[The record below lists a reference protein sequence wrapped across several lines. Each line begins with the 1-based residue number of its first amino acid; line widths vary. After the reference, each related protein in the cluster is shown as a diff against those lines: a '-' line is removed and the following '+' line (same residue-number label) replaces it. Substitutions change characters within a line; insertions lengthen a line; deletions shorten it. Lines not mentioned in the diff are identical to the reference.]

1 MVRCFYLAV
10 WVATVASVLRTLDRA
25 GVEFSWADGLRIAQV
40 QAQEP
45 VSPTPS
51 GAPSTAPAAGSPNGA
66 GSSPVAGA
74 TGQLP
79 ADIDP
84 AAGIPFAGTKV
95 LAQVGSEV
103 ILVADVASYVN
114 EIMQKLA
121 SQIPP
126 DQVDAF
132 RTARMQERMMQLVEV
147 KLVMQEIR
155 QKVPEENLTKL
166 LTRVGDDFEANE
178 LPRALRRSKVSNRAE
193 LDGYL
198 RSLGSSLEREKQ
210 AYVERVLTM
219 QWVQQQVRR
228 DREVTRDEMYA
239 WYQEHLQEYS
249 HLASVQWEEL
259 SAAFTNYSSKAA
271 AYAALAEMG
280 NQVFSGADWAE
291 VARARSDGATAQQG
305 GLHETTTQGSL
316 KWRNVDD
323 ALFSL
328 PVGEMSPILETDRG
342 FIIVRVISR
351 QDAGRTPFPEVQAEI
366 KEKIQQQ
373 RLEAEIDAYLVRLR
387 EETPIWTAFDA
398 PAPSSETNGPQ
409 TAVRDRL
416 QR

>member
-1 MVRCFYLAV
+1 MVRCFYLGL
-10 WVATVASVLRTLDRA
+10 WLATAACVFRTLDRA
-25 GVEFSWADGLRIAQV
+25 GVEFSWADDLRMAQV

-45 VSPTPS
+45 GPPLASEASPSASADAGPQVAARMA
-51 GAPSTAPAAGSPNGA
+51 GPAPA
-66 GSSPVAGA
+66 
-74 TGQLP
+74 
-79 ADIDP
+79 DFDP

-95 LAQVGSEV
+95 LAQVGGEV

-114 EIMQKLA
+114 EITQKLA
-121 SQIPP
+121 DQIPP
-126 DQVDAF
+126 DQLDAF
-132 RTARMQERMMQLVEV
+132 RTARMQERMVQLVEV

-155 QKVPEENLTKL
+155 QLVPEENLTKL

-178 LPRALRRSKVSNRAE
+178 LPRALRRSNVTTRAE

-198 RSLGSSLEREKQ
+198 RRLGSSLEREKQ

-228 DREVTRDEMYA
+228 DREVTRDQMFA
-239 WYQEHLQEYS
+239 WYQEHLAEYS

-259 SAAFTNYSSKAA
+259 SVAFTNYSSKTA

-280 NQVFSGADWAE
+280 NQVYAGAAWAE

-305 GLHETTTQGSL
+305 GLHEETTQGSL
-316 KWRNVDD
+316 KWQNVDE

-342 FIIVRVISR
+342 FMIVRVIAR
-351 QDAGRTPFPEVQAEI
+351 RDAGRTPFAEVQAEI

-373 RLEAEIDAYLVRLR
+373 RLEVEIDAYLNRLR

-398 PAPSSETNGPQ
+398 PAESTEPNGPQ